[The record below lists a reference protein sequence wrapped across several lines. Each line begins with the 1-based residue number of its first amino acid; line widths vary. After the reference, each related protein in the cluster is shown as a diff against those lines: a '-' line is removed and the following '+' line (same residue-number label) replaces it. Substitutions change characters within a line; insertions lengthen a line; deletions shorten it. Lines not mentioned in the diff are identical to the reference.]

1 MRSKNVL
8 VAINAVLVVVCTAL
22 FMAATH
28 AGAQETVL
36 YNFPC
41 GATGCEP
48 TSNLIFDAAS
58 NLYGTSP
65 YGGATNYGVLFELSP
80 QAGGGW
86 TEAVLHSFSN
96 NGHDGYR
103 PQGGLIFDAAGNL
116 YGTTSGGGVHKGGTV
131 FELAPATGG
140 GWTEFVLHNFGG
152 GTDGA
157 EPNAGLVMDAAGNL
171 YGTTTLGGAHGD
183 GTAFEL
189 TPVAGEGWTEKMLHS
204 FSGTT
209 DGSQPWAGLTFD
221 AAGNLYGTT
230 TGGGAYNGGTV
241 FELLPQ
247 ASGQWLG
254 RVLHAFGQVNA
265 NGVSTTEPFGG
276 VVFDAAG
283 NLYGTTY
290 YGGGGG
296 GGVVYEL
303 TPTTGGWKETAV
315 HDFGDGISGQ
325 SGTNLL
331 AGVVFDTAGN
341 LYGTTI
347 NGGDEHGDCST
358 TGCGVVYELTP
369 STGGGWTESV
379 LFAFNYSDGGHPT
392 GTLVFDSAGNIYG
405 TTTAGGSGVFGTVFE
420 VAH

>member
-1 MRSKNVL
+1 MRFRKLSV
-8 VAINAVLVVVCTAL
+8 VFTAVLAMFAL
-22 FMAATH
+22 AMFIGGTCAV
-28 AGAQETVL
+28 AQETVL

-41 GATGCEP
+41 GPTGCEP
-48 TSNLIFDAAS
+48 SSNLIFDSAG

-65 YGGATNYGVLFELSP
+65 YGGATNYGVVFELSP

-86 TEAVLHSFSN
+86 TEAVLHSFSD
-96 NGHDGYR
+96 NGHDGFH

-116 YGTTSGGGVHKGGTV
+116 YGTTSDGGDHRGGTV
-131 FELAPATGG
+131 FELAPQVGG
-140 GWTEFVLHNFGG
+140 GWSEFVLHNFGG
-152 GTDGA
+152 GTDGS
-157 EPNAGLVMDAAGNL
+157 EPNAGLIMDATGNL
-171 YGTTTLGGAHGD
+171 YGTTTVGGAHGY

-189 TPVAGEGWTEKMLHS
+189 KPVAGGGWTEKMLHS

-209 DGSQPWAGLTFD
+209 DGSEPYAGLTFD

-230 TGGGAYNGGTV
+230 TGGGAYLGGTV

-265 NGVSTTEPFGG
+265 NGVSIVEPYGG
-276 VVFDAAG
+276 VVFDQAG

-290 YGGGGG
+290 YGGGGS

-303 TPTTGGWKETAV
+303 TPTAGGWKETSV
-315 HDFGDGISGQ
+315 HNFGDGTSGG
-325 SGTNLL
+325 SGTNLY

-347 NGGDEHGDCST
+347 NGGDEHGDCSG
-358 TGCGVVYELTP
+358 TGCGVVFELTP
-369 STGGGWTESV
+369 ATGGEWTETV
-379 LFAFNYSDGGHPT
+379 LIDFNYTDGGHPT

-420 VAH
+420 IAH